1 MENLYWQCTKL
12 LTVCRRAG
20 TMCRRTGL
28 TPTTTAQTKK
38 PPTRNASG
46 ASNKNLAVSY
56 FHMGKPHTIIGAE
69 RFHYRV
75 RDGFGWFPLAMAA
88 R

>member
-1 MENLYWQCTKL
+1 M
-12 LTVCRRAG
+12 
-20 TMCRRTGL
+20 
-28 TPTTTAQTKK
+28 TTNRVRSDTAVERPLQIKC
-38 PPTRNASG
+38 
-46 ASNKNLAVSY
+46 LAVSY

-75 RDGFGWFPLAMAA
+75 RDGIGWYPLAMATKHD